1 MGAVDTPTDLARE
14 VRDSEVPDTT
24 VASRLEQRLERLPS
38 GHPSALDYA
47 DRRGPADQVLPFTD
61 LEHAEHVAD
70 VRARLSDAHA
80 AGLSTDRCYTLD
92 EKRKVWTAERDAL
105 HDSLVGDLY
114 AAADAVPCEGK
125 AIIAGGTGGA
135 GKTTILGS
143 HHGVDESQYLTINP
157 DVIKAEMARR
167 GLVPEVKGL
176 SPMEATDLVHEES
189 SRVAKRL
196 AHRAYA
202 DRKNV
207 IWDIT
212 MSSGHS
218 TGTRIEALR
227 NAGYAQ
233 IQGVFVDVPVDVSAK
248 RADARYRKDHEAYH
262 AGQGLGG
269 RYIPPEVVLSQA
281 NDVWGS
287 NNRANFEQ
295 VKDRF
300 DTWSRYDN
308 SVDGRPPVLVE
319 VGGRGM
325 DDEMRART

>member
-1 MGAVDTPTDLARE
+1 MGGVDTATDLARE
-14 VRDSEVPDTT
+14 ARDSDVPDTT
-24 VASRLEQRLERLPS
+24 VASRLERRLERLPS

-105 HDSLVGDLY
+105 HDALVGDLY
-114 AAADAVPCEGK
+114 AAAAAVPCEGK

-135 GKTTILGS
+135 GKTTILSS
-143 HHGVDESQYLTINP
+143 HHGVDQSQYLIINP
-157 DVIKAEMARR
+157 DLIKAGMARR

-189 SRVAKRL
+189 SRIAKRL

-227 NAGYAQ
+227 NAGYAE
-233 IQGVFVDVPVDVSAK
+233 IQGVFVDVRVDVSAK
-248 RADARYRKDHEAYH
+248 RADARHRKDHEAYR

-325 DDEMRART
+325 DDERRART